1 MALFQARFVQSGTAV
16 DFIPATDIPAGTIV
30 VAGDLVGV
38 TKLDIKA
45 GELGALA
52 TVGVFD
58 VVKGDGVS
66 LAFDYGKAVYWN
78 AATKKVADATGAGLV
93 LLGKA
98 VQPGGSPAD
107 SGTVRVR
114 IG

>member
-1 MALFQARFVQSGTAV
+1 MALFEARFVQRGDAV
-16 DFIPATDIPAGTIV
+16 DYIPAVDLPAGTIV

-38 TKLDIKA
+38 TRLAIKA

-58 VVKGDGVS
+58 VVKGDGVA
-66 LAFDYGKAVYWN
+66 LAFAFGAPVFWN
-78 AATKKVADATGAGLV
+78 PTTKKVAAATAAGFV
-93 LLGKA
+93 PLGKA
-98 VQPGGSPAD
+98 VAD
-107 SGTVRVR
+107 SAADAEIVRVR